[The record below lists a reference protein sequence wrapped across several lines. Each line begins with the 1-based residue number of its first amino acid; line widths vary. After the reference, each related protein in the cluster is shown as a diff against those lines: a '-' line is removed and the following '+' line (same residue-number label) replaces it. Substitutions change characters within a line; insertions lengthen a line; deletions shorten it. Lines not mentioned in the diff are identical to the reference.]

1 MARQRG
7 FGGGRGKMKMPRRA
21 GVLWAGMM
29 LLGGLFL
36 PAGNGATWREQKL
49 KAGDIRIRYLDAG
62 SGDRTLV
69 FIPGWTMPAEAWQE
83 QIPYFSA
90 RGFRVLA
97 LDPRSHGETTK
108 TEQGNTYR
116 QQAAD
121 LHAFLQELKI
131 EHSYLVGWGAG
142 GTALLEYL
150 ASPETID
157 PDMAVFVDFSP
168 AFMESEDYAG
178 VPLDRTRKLL
188 LGFQDDRTEATDG
201 YVRGLFRSGP
211 SERVIGQLSKASL
224 KTPMAAA
231 LALYFDLVTGDR
243 REDLRHITVPSLF
256 VTTPENRALG
266 EYLKKS
272 VPRSGLEIIEGTG
285 SAMFLEKPQAFNQA
299 LESFFGGK

>member
-1 MARQRG
+1 MRL
-7 FGGGRGKMKMPRRA
+7 RA
-21 GVLWAGMM
+21 GLLWTGWILLTMPFLSGADGAG
-29 LLGGLFL
+29 
-36 PAGNGATWREQKL
+36 WEERKL
-49 KAGDIRIRYLDAG
+49 KVGDLRIRYLDAG

-83 QIPYFSA
+83 QIPYFAA

-108 TEQGNTYR
+108 TDLGNTCR

-142 GTALLEYL
+142 GTTLLEYL

-168 AFMESEDYAG
+168 AYLQSEDYAG
-178 VPLDRTRKLL
+178 VPLDQARKLL
-188 LGFQDDRTEATDG
+188 LEFQDDRVKATDG
-201 YVRGLFRSGP
+201 YVRALFKSGP
-211 SERVIGQLSKASL
+211 NERVIGQLSRASL

-243 REDLRHITVPSLF
+243 REDLRYITVPSLF

-266 EYLKKS
+266 EYLTKN
-272 VPRSGLEIIEGTG
+272 VPRSGLEIIAGTG
-285 SAMFLEKPQAFNQA
+285 PAMFLEKPQAFNQA